1 MADKF
6 AIVTGASTGI
16 GFELAT
22 LAVKNGYDLLIVAD
36 ESLIVAAA
44 DDLRSHGGT
53 VDAIEA
59 DLATIEGVDRLLAAA
74 GGRPVDLLCAN
85 AGRGLGHAFLDQDVA
100 EWRRVIDTN
109 VTGTIYLLQKVLKDM
124 VARNDGKVLVTGSI
138 AGFIP
143 GSFNA
148 VYNGT
153 KAFMDN
159 FTDAIRNEIKDAKG
173 VTLTTLMPGPVET
186 EFFDRADM
194 LDTSVGANPKKS
206 DPVDVAK
213 DGWDALMDG
222 QASVVSG
229 WKNKIQQAVANVTPA
244 GILAEQHRKMA
255 EPGSATPEALAKAE
269 RADH

>member
-6 AIVTGASTGI
+6 AIITGASTGI
-16 GFELAT
+16 GLELAG
-22 LAVKNGYDLLIVAD
+22 LAAKDGYDLLIVAD
-36 ESLIVAAA
+36 EALIMAAA
-44 DDLRSHGGT
+44 DDLRAGGAT

-59 DLATIEGVDRLLAAA
+59 DLATIDGVDRLLGAAK
-74 GGRPVDLLCAN
+74 GRTVDLLCAN
-85 AGRGLGHAFLDQDVA
+85 AGRGLGHGFLDQEVA

-109 VTGTIYLLQKVLKDM
+109 VTGTVYLLQKVLKDM
-124 VARNDGKVLVTGSI
+124 VARNSGKVLVTGSV

-153 KAFMDN
+153 KAFVDN
-159 FTDAIRNEIKDAKG
+159 FTDALRNEIKEAKG
-173 VTLTTLMPGPVET
+173 VTLTTLMPGPVDT

-194 LDTSVGANPKKS
+194 LDTSVGADPKKS
-206 DPVDVAK
+206 DPADVAR

-222 QASVVSG
+222 KASVVSG

-244 GILAEQHRKMA
+244 GILAAQHRKMA
-255 EPGSATPEALAKAE
+255 EPDSADPEDLAREQAGQ
-269 RADH
+269 